1 MNPCVRSLAVSAA
14 LFAASLLPAH
24 AELDVVSLKKAI
36 ETSIASDYP
45 KLDALYKESTPIRN
59 LRFRK

>member
-14 LFAASLLPAH
+14 LFAASLLPAN

-36 ETSIASDYP
+36 EVSLASDYP
-45 KLDALYKESTPIRN
+45 KPIPN